1 MNLPNIDEPTR
12 IVIDYVQ
19 KVQGESNDRKRRKL
33 NCGKTSIRPC
43 GFPGI
48 ECQLLCDILLRGAY
62 NGGRIDETFRDH
74 ILDLVEDQ
82 SIEWNQVLC
91 SIRNTNCNLL
101 YMKSQMCQIV
111 REMIHFAQIKS
122 FDDSRHA
129 DLLGS
134 EALPA
139 LLFVAKVILELL
151 EDEDEMEEMQRYYED
166 SQKPY
171 RKPLEALST
180 IIHDELCGALLA
192 MKNSCEIVTEQLQL
206 CRDAFSRLDSPDI
219 DAVGLMDL
227 LIEKHEE
234 NCKPT
239 KYEYHPDGLNL
250 YELKNPAI
258 KILVPIFACFR
269 CHETSEQMAQTV
281 QTFID
286 IMRAPGESVIFDLLH
301 AAILLKCEESN
312 SLLHLNKQ
320 HRLDFRWQST
330 TFFYKKLPQIIEN
343 LLREGKVTA
352 EHVKSG
358 LERALDQL
366 TMLFDVADASWQNA
380 SFLTLLNNLEPLIGA
395 EAANPLRQRRREYMK
410 TTPNLVSLADSDG
423 KPIEN
428 TDIDKLLSAVKDV
441 MSLQF
446 GQNEDFYQTFTE
458 KIHKEDSDDFDAITS
473 ILASEGRLLEIGKAF
488 AMKNKIV
495 QYPSTL
501 SVEERIRRFDETFL
515 LLTRII
521 IKNPSLSIGLLVN
534 GGPGVSETAEAIFYR
549 WSMWYVKR
557 VPKKDKTKEKTEE
570 ELIELRKQAE
580 MLVGNMNAEVGLVEE
595 LDDEDEEENE
605 TDEKVTKEK
614 ESEEETEK
622 KSPVKEEEMSEVTG
636 EEQEKQKETEEGEKM
651 DTSEGPSELQA
662 STSENAPKDTPAPKE
677 PVPTEVKKESQQNPE
692 KSKDEEKDEKE
703 KVEEKKEILEPT
715 WHELHCALPR
725 ITKKRGRGYLRK
737 LKEGFPFWSVEDP
750 DVNIGS
756 IIAAIPTIGQLLIE
770 EHDEKAHRVDRKSVE
785 EHMTNILHALE
796 SMPCL
801 FVCLVQWID
810 CEPPSPART
819 LLANTI
825 KHVLDKRVSA
835 STASLSDDKN
845 LAKWRFIKSTVYEMI
860 HELTDRIPVFP
871 DVTCT
876 AFSTAR
882 RFCPFVARDE
892 IPDKMKLKH
901 AWYYICQQTWTSP
914 HALRLL
920 EHANINSEYN
930 TWIHLYISKT
940 ADSGCGEIMKDQVDM
955 IFAILMMD
963 DLNVII
969 RMHEIMTD
977 YWLNDIVDENLQDG
991 RSDPLA
997 MTAVIR
1003 LMSNVMILSEWT
1015 LDRLINDGPPLE
1027 PITFTETLTPEPE
1040 DPYRREKWVF
1050 LLRNLLDRTVNR
1062 LLKILRKGVLCTV
1075 VNTIIQLIKAIAG
1088 AADCKAKRLLIKRI
1102 PPEII
1107 FQLAYI
1113 EPQSADYAL
1122 MNAYCDPDNEEHNR
1136 TKIRFLCALRR
1147 TRVL

>member
-1 MNLPNIDEPTR
+1 MNFPNIDEPTR
-12 IVIDYVQ
+12 IVLDYVR
-19 KVQGESNDRKRRKL
+19 KFQGDSIARKRRKL
-33 NCGKTSIRPC
+33 NCGETSVVIRPC
-43 GFPGI
+43 DFPGI
-48 ECQLLCDILLRGAY
+48 ECQLLCDILLRGAF
-62 NGGRIDETFRDH
+62 NGGRIDETFREH

-82 SIEWNQVLC
+82 SVGWNHVLC
-91 SIRNTNCNLL
+91 AIRNTNCDLL

-111 REMIHFAQIKS
+111 REMIHFVQIKS

-134 EALPA
+134 EVLPTLVFVSKVLQD
-139 LLFVAKVILELL
+139 LLG
-151 EDEDEMEEMQRYYED
+151 DENGMNAMQKLYED
-166 SQKPY
+166 PQKPY
-171 RKPLEALST
+171 QKPLEALNT

-192 MKNSCEIVTEQLQL
+192 MKNSSEVVMEQLRL
-206 CRDAFSRLDSPDI
+206 CRDAFSKLRRPDE
-219 DAVGLMDL
+219 DAVGLMHL

-234 NCKPT
+234 NCKPIQ
-239 KYEYHPDGLNL
+239 YEYIPDGLNL
-250 YELKNPAI
+250 YQLKNPAI

-281 QTFID
+281 QTFIY
-286 IMRAPGESVIFDLLH
+286 IMRAPGEAVIFDLLH
-301 AAILLKCEESN
+301 ATILLKCEESN
-312 SLLHLNKQ
+312 NLLHLTKQ
-320 HRLDFRWQST
+320 HRLDFRWQTT

-343 LLREGKVTA
+343 LLREGKVTT
-352 EHVKSG
+352 EHVKDG
-358 LERALDQL
+358 LERALNHL

-380 SFLTLLNNLEPLIGA
+380 SFLTLLNNLEPLIGE
-395 EAANPLRQRRREYMK
+395 EAATPLRQRRREYMK
-410 TTPNLVSLADSDG
+410 TTPNLVALAESDE
-423 KPIEN
+423 KPIPN

-446 GQNEDFYQTFTE
+446 GQNEEFYEIFTQ
-458 KIHKEDSDDFDAITS
+458 KIYSEDCDDFDAITS
-473 ILASEGRLLEIGKAF
+473 ILASDGRLLEIGKAF
-488 AMKNKIV
+488 ALKNKMA
-495 QYPSTL
+495 QYPSPL
-501 SVEERIRRFDETFL
+501 SVEERIRSFDETFL

-521 IKNPSLSIGLLVN
+521 IKMPSLSIGLLVN
-534 GGPGVSETAEAIFYR
+534 GGPGIPETAKAIFYR
-549 WSMWYVKR
+549 WSMWFVKR
-557 VPKKDKTKEKTEE
+557 VPKKDKTQEKTEE
-570 ELIELRKQAE
+570 ELIELRTKAE
-580 MLVGNMNAEVGLVEE
+580 MLVGQMNAEVGIVEE
-595 LDDEDEEENE
+595 LGDEDEEEKK
-605 TDEKVTKEK
+605 DEDPLK
-614 ESEEETEK
+614 ESEETTK
-622 KSPVKEEEMSEVTG
+622 KASPQKDVDMS
-636 EEQEKQKETEEGEKM
+636 EEQEKEPEVEEGDKM
-651 DTSEGPSELQA
+651 DTSEGPSEPQETP
-662 STSENAPKDTPAPKE
+662 STSDDAPKDSA
-677 PVPTEVKKESQQNPE
+677 PTEVKKETPKPSE
-692 KSKDEEKDEKE
+692 DETEGDKKKEEKE
-703 KVEEKKEILEPT
+703 KHKEKKEILEPT
-715 WHELHCALPR
+715 WQELNCALPK
-725 ITKKRGRGYLRK
+725 IPKKRARDYLKK
-737 LKEGFPFWSVEDP
+737 LKEGFPFWSLDDP
-750 DVNIGS
+750 NVNIGS
-756 IIAAIPTIGQLLIE
+756 IVAAIPTIGELLIE
-770 EHDEKAHRVDRKSVE
+770 EHDEKSHRVDRKAVE

-810 CEPPSPART
+810 CEPSSPART
-819 LLANTI
+819 LLAKTI
-825 KHVLDKRVSA
+825 KLALDKRVSA
-835 STASLSDDKN
+835 SSASLPNDKN
-845 LAKWRFIKSTVYEMI
+845 LSKWRFIKSTVYEMI

-892 IPDKMKLKH
+892 IPDKVKLKH

-940 ADSGCGEIMKDQVDM
+940 ADSGCGEIMREQVDM

-977 YWLNDIVDENLQDG
+977 HWLSEIVDESLMDG

-1015 LDRLINDGPPLE
+1015 LDRLINDGPPLVE
-1027 PITFTETLTPEPE
+1027 PLPFTETMTPEPE
-1040 DPYRREKWVF
+1040 DPLRREKWVF

-1062 LLKILRKGVLCTV
+1062 LLKILRRGVLCTV

-1113 EPQSADYAL
+1113 EPQSANYAL
-1122 MNAYCDPDNEEHNR
+1122 MNAYCDPDNEEHTR

-1147 TRVL
+1147 TQVL